1 MIHVALF
8 LLHNHG
14 MHHVSKSIDSV
25 LVSDTHPMK
34 TRLLYIVL
42 VDCVRL
48 PNFLFFLIPPTFQAS
63 PIAIGGRQAVVEE
76 KRSTNS
82 RCKLGSTLL
91 HTVIF
96 FMP

>member
-1 MIHVALF
+1 MYPI
-8 LLHNHG
+8 
-14 MHHVSKSIDSV
+14 V
-25 LVSDTHPMK
+25 LVSDTHSMK
-34 TRLLYIVL
+34 TRLLFIVL

-48 PNFLFFLIPPTFQAS
+48 PNFFFIPLMFQAS

-91 HTVIF
+91 ITVIF
-96 FMP
+96 LCPKEQLTKLKSPYLG